1 MKCHKITD
9 PSNDSTP
16 ALKGHCDAAV
26 VAQRAAAEA
35 AADSATA
42 GSRSL
47 LAVATTSNTV
57 Y

>member
-1 MKCHKITD
+1 MKCHKIND

-26 VAQRAAAEA
+26 VAQHAAAEA